1 MISLGTQ
8 GWIGFFW
15 MDGYGE
21 TTMPFCWFCWLLP
34 WCFQVGTVK
43 ARRQHQ
49 QPHNGNARNLLGPG
63 SWRKLRVP
71 PCNATKSP
79 AGPGMKLSWGEV
91 PLTSHEIL
99 ERLVGGVFKTIW
111 LPVNKKIGPFLH
123 IWNVKCS
130 VKQLLGYFVTVVM
143 LIFQTEWFSK
153 NTTKTVIRIDF
164 LI

>member
-63 SWRKLRVP
+63 VEE
-71 PCNATKSP
+71 TK
-79 AGPGMKLSWGEV
+79 GTTLQC
-91 PLTSHEIL
+91 HEIAGWPWYEIKL
-99 ERLVGGVFKTIW
+99 GGGTLDFPWNTGALLGGVFKTIW

-153 NTTKTVIRIDF
+153 NATKTLIRIDF